1 MKRKAKVLI
10 TGGAGFI
17 GSHLS
22 NKLSESHFDVLV
34 VDNLSKGK
42 KINLNR
48 NITLVNQD
56 ISSKKFIR
64 TIQKFKPNYLFHL
77 AAQTSIVKSQN
88 DPKAEFNINF
98 LPIIE
103 ILDALKKTNTKKII
117 FSSSAAVYGESN
129 VVPTKESYQVNPIS
143 PYGIAKLAAE
153 NYIKYFS
160 LVNKLPYVVLR
171 YSNVYGP
178 KQDFTSEGG
187 VVAIFAVRMLKG
199 KNVTIYGSG
208 KQTRDFIY
216 VDDVVSANIKS
227 LKENLV
233 GVFNVGTSREVS
245 INDLYKNLKKLVLT
259 KSVAN
264 YVKEPSAGVAR
275 NALSGNLLKKSV
287 GFNAST
293 DLITGLKNTIDY
305 FRQA

>member
-1 MKRKAKVLI
+1 MKRKTKVLI

-22 NKLSESHFDVLV
+22 NKLSESDFDVLV

-42 KINLNR
+42 RSNINTNV
-48 NITLVNQD
+48 TLVKQD
-56 ISSKKFIR
+56 IRSKKFIS
-64 TIQKFKPNYLFHL
+64 TIQTFKPDFLFHL
-77 AAQTSIVKSQN
+77 AAQTNILKSQQ
-88 DPKAEFNINF
+88 DPRAEFNVNF

-103 ILDALKKTNTKKII
+103 ILKIAKKTNLKKII
-117 FSSSAAVYGESN
+117 LSSSAAVYGESS
-129 VVPTKESYQVNPIS
+129 VVPIKEDFQVNPNS
-143 PYGIAKLAAE
+143 PYGVAKLATE

-187 VVAIFAVRMLKG
+187 VVAIFTVGMLKG

-227 LKENLV
+227 LKENLL

-245 INDLYKNLKKLVLT
+245 INDLFKNLKKLTLT

-264 YVKEPSAGVAR
+264 YVEEPSAGVAR
-275 NALSGNLLKKSV
+275 SALSGNLLKKSV
-287 GFNAST
+287 GFKAST